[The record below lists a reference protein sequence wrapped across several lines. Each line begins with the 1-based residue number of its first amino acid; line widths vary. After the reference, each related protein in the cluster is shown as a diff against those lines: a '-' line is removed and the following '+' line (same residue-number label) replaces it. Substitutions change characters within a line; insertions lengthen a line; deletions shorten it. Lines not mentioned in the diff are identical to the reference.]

1 MFLLP
6 VLSGAPSFNRSNS
19 PKAQMAIELAFPEL
33 TPREFLDHIV
43 RPNMAALRADPGSLR
58 HAHNAVLTAD
68 ALAAHVFLQLMQIRP
83 AVIPEYKT
91 HDDGYRDAL
100 SDAHPAYRTLRDLA
114 AALKHAALL
123 RPKPRIVRAAGQM
136 GARRSGWDNA
146 IWDVDVW
153 DGDFLV
159 VVHTDDDEVA
169 RPAFEIIEKG
179 VEVLEAEML
188 KHGL

>member
-1 MFLLP
+1 
-6 VLSGAPSFNRSNS
+6 
-19 PKAQMAIELAFPEL
+19 MAIELASPEL
-33 TPREFLDHIV
+33 TPHEFLDHIV
-43 RPNMAALRADPGSLR
+43 RPNLEALRSEPGSLR

-83 AVIPEYKT
+83 AVIPQYKN

-100 SDAHPAYRTLRDLA
+100 ADAHPTYRVLRDLA

-136 GARRSGWDNA
+136 GARRSGWGNA
-146 IWDVDVW
+146 MWDVDAW

-159 VVHTDDDEVA
+159 VLHTDDDSGPRSVGDVVTEGLA
-169 RPAFEIIEKG
+169 
-179 VEVLEAEML
+179 VLEAEMQ